1 MMKRHPEIDRRMRIM
16 VPALLLFLAGI
27 ACAADPPHLTAQ
39 DYIDIKMLSA
49 RYAQIIEH
57 CTNKGYDYAAL
68 YTPDGEFGGTTEWDV
83 PPKKLSKGPDQLAAA
98 ADGGP
103 AGCKDPDKW
112 MGKGLTH
119 IIVNTVITPT
129 PTGASGKSF
138 LVMLGVQHDPTRI
151 IHLGGYQD
159 AYVKTASG
167 WRFKSR
173 WLVFA
178 PGRSAADILAT
189 PPTSK

>member
-1 MMKRHPEIDRRMRIM
+1 MIRR
-16 VPALLLFLAGI
+16 LLLSMACMSSLASGSVG
-27 ACAADPPHLTAQ
+27 AQTPMKLTAQ

-68 YTPDGEFGGTTEWDV
+68 YTPDGEFGGTSEWDV

-103 AGCKDPDKW
+103 GGCKDPEKW

-129 PTGASGKSF
+129 PTGAAGKSF
-138 LVMLGVQHDPTRI
+138 LVMLGVQHDPTRLI
-151 IHLGGYQD
+151 RLGGYQD
-159 AYVKTASG
+159 TYIKTPSG

-178 PGRSAADILAT
+178 PGRSSADILAS
-189 PPTSK
+189 PPKQ